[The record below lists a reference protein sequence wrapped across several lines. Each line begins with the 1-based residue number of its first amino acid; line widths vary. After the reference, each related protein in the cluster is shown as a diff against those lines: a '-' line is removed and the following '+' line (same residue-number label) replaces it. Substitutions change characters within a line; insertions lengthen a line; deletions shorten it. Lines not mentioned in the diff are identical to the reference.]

1 MEIYISL
8 IDNWPDQFFFF
19 LLQHLKIFLL
29 KVFQHAGVVWKSFD
43 PDFQII
49 VLWCVS
55 LDIFFLIRILKT
67 NDDVD

>member
-8 IDNWPDQFFFF
+8 IDNWPDQFFFI
-19 LLQHLKIFLL
+19 LQHLKIFLL
-29 KVFQHAGVVWKSFD
+29 KVFQYAWVVWASFD
-43 PDFQII
+43 PDFKII